1 MKFNLWN
8 SLKFQSSVFFV
19 AVASVIVLIAGVLGE
34 SYALNQQT
42 ATKSATNLAETIRTN
57 MEATLGRAQ
66 GDIQSFSQLLSP
78 EDMSPALA
86 VERRR
91 EIETALAAHLD
102 RFPQINN
109 YRIFNADGQT
119 IMGGKATQ
127 ASYSV
132 AEREWFQSLK
142 SDPGRQLAIS
152 DVLVGKGSQTSNIIL
167 GVPVRDAQG
176 RFLGAVNAALELK
189 LFQNLVDTPDIG
201 ESGIIAVRRNDNAR
215 LVLRRPE
222 GSGQINQAGSSA
234 LISRVVSGEAA
245 GQIDAVSTVDGVE
258 RRYVF
263 RRTEGYPFAVVVGL
277 APRDYLAGWKVQA
290 LILGITATITV
301 LVLSVLYLVQRRTQ
315 RHLAISEERFRTL
328 VEGTTDWVWE
338 TDAHHRFTWFA
349 DSFEAVIGLPSSGL
363 IGLRRWDAVSK
374 DRDIDVTP
382 WQIHMDDLE
391 AHRAFRD
398 FRYWIS
404 AGDGQSRWISISGSP
419 RFDENGDFQ
428 GYRGSGTDITAE
440 AEAALRLR
448 MLSTV
453 VDQSPV
459 SVVIT
464 NPDGMIEYVNEHF
477 TTVTGY
483 AADEVRGKNSR
494 VFASG
499 ETTAETYQDLWT
511 TILAKK
517 RWSGEIKNR
526 RKNGQ
531 FHWEIMAISPVV
543 NDEGEIVHFVAIKE
557 DVTQR
562 RELEDQLLRSNAEL
576 EQFAYVTSHD
586 LRQPLRMISSYLSLI
601 EKRMG
606 ADMTGEL
613 RGFFGFAVDGAKRM
627 DRLILDLLEYSRTGQ
642 HASPPETVPLQSAIA
657 EAVAN
662 LEATMDDAGASV
674 QIARDF
680 PTIQG
685 TPSELV
691 RLFQNLIG
699 NAIKYRA
706 PDRPP
711 VVAVEWRDD
720 GRFWRLAVRD
730 NGIGIA
736 PEDRER
742 AFGIFQR
749 LVTREQYEG
758 TGIGLSICKKIV
770 ENRGGTIWIE
780 SEPGRGST
788 FHFTLP
794 KAADPIQSSPGI

>member
-1 MKFNLWN
+1 MM
-8 SLKFQSSVFFV
+8 V
-19 AVASVIVLIAGVLGE
+19 VIALLVGVLGE
-34 SYALNQQT
+34 SHALTQQT
-42 ATKSATNLAETIRTN
+42 ATKEATNLAETIRTN

-66 GDIQSFSQLLSP
+66 GDIQSFAQLLLP

-86 VERRR
+86 GERRK
-91 EIETALAAHLD
+91 EFEATLAAHLD

-119 IMGGKATQ
+119 IMGGKAANT
-127 ASYSV
+127 SYSV
-132 AEREWFQSLK
+132 ADREWFQSLK
-142 SDPGRQLAIS
+142 SDPSRQLAIS

-189 LFQNLVDTPDIG
+189 LFQNLIDTPDIG
-201 ESGIIAVRRNDNAR
+201 ESGTIAVRRSDNAH

-222 GSGQINQAGSSA
+222 GSGQINQPGSSA
-234 LISRVVSGEAA
+234 LISRIASGEEA
-245 GQIDAVSTVDGVE
+245 GQTDAVSTVDGIE

-263 RRTEGYPFAVVVGL
+263 RRAEGYPFTVIVGL
-277 APRDYLAGWKVQA
+277 APRDYLAGWRVQA
-290 LILGITATITV
+290 LVLGITTSITV
-301 LVLSVLYLVQRRTQ
+301 MILSALFLDQRRTQ
-315 RHLAISEERFRTL
+315 RHLATSEERFRTL

-338 TDAHHRFTWFA
+338 TDASHRFTWFS
-349 DSFEAVIGLPSSGL
+349 DSFEVVIGLPSSAL
-363 IGLRRWDAVSK
+363 IGRRRWDAVSK

-404 AGDGQSRWISISGSP
+404 AGADQSRWISISGSP

-428 GYRGSGTDITAE
+428 GYRGSGTDITTE

-453 VDQSPV
+453 VEQSPV

-464 NPDGMIEYVNEHF
+464 DPKGIIEYVNEHF
-477 TTVTGY
+477 SIVTGY

-494 VFASG
+494 IFASG
-499 ETTAETYQDLWT
+499 ETAVEVYQDLWAT
-511 TILAKK
+511 VLGKK

-557 DVTQR
+557 DVSQR
-562 RELEDQLLRSNAEL
+562 RELEEQLLRSNAEL
-576 EQFAYVTSHD
+576 EQFAYVASHD

-601 EKRMG
+601 EKRLG
-606 ADMTGEL
+606 ADMTEEIG
-613 RGFFGFAVDGAKRM
+613 GFFNFAVDGARRM

-657 EAVAN
+657 EAVGN
-662 LEATMDDAGASV
+662 LEATIDEAGAIV
-674 QIARDF
+674 HVAGDF
-680 PTIQG
+680 PTMQG
-685 TPSELV
+685 NPSELA

-699 NAIKYRA
+699 NAIKYSA

-711 VVAVEWRDD
+711 VVTVDWRDD
-720 GRFWRLAVRD
+720 GRFWRVAVRD

-736 PEDRER
+736 PENRER

-749 LVTREQYEG
+749 LVSREQYEG

-770 ENRGGTIWIE
+770 ENHGGTIWIE
-780 SEPGRGST
+780 SELGQGTT
-788 FHFTLP
+788 FFIRLP
-794 KAADPIQSSPGI
+794 KPESAYVGNSSPLPPPPVMAASQ